1 MQILCF
7 LSFCRVTGE
16 LIGVEF
22 LYRQTGKVLEDVSLD
37 PDIPDEAA
45 AIQSLEEV
53 DEGIEE
59 DVEDPTV
66 FQPDIPST
74 SAAARSGD
82 PADAP
87 RSEPSGPAAPHQPD
101 PPEAP
106 EAPAQQSSS
115 DSEVSSPTH
124 CYY

>member
-1 MQILCF
+1 MGLDDGGKPCHRLF
-7 LSFCRVTGE
+7 KDFTKPAEYTGE
-16 LIGVEF
+16 LIGVEV

-37 PDIPDEAA
+37 PDIHPDEAA

-87 RSEPSGPAAPHQPD
+87 RRRCRVLVASQDTSM
-101 PPEAP
+101 
-106 EAPAQQSSS
+106 S
-115 DSEVSSPTH
+115 
-124 CYY
+124 